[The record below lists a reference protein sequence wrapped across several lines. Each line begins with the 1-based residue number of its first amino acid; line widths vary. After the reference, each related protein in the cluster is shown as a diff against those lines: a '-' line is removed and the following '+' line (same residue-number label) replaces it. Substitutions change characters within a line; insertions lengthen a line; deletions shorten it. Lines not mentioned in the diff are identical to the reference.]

1 MPVLNRINRMLS
13 FPMNDE
19 DSKSWKCIL
28 DTRYGSIYN
37 FNDDG
42 TISCIKKPFGNA
54 PQLEY
59 IRLSRNSNYI
69 ACPNDREPN
78 QILYKNNVN
87 SVSQMPDINQFLKNY
102 NYTSK
107 MNDGTTYLPYPNIYY
122 YNLVFIHSS
131 KYMVI
136 PFILRYDDIS
146 TSDQTMFYYKIVLC
160 IVKINDGLYEMDH
173 VIDTGITGFYG
184 NNRNIYYDLH
194 ITAADDLSY
203 IFIDASYGALT
214 SRLFMGIGNI
224 NNGYSFKQI
233 YSCSSAY
240 TYSSPP
246 KCIVLHNKYFIG
258 YDYDNTSYEGNLPY
272 YPVYR
277 INDDC
282 SITRLYRINYNNCN
296 IIGLEYINDDYIITS
311 SRKDGDNYDL
321 LIGRISNGIKS
332 IHEESWATSNNLYEK
347 GTMLIDNYERKTYYI
362 ISNTDSIS
370 LYVKNNSYYLDN
382 NNNLVRTGEAE
393 VRTMI
398 YNDTDKNLYAVQY
411 YVCGNYDKYDW
422 IQKVQ

>member
-1 MPVLNRINRMLS
+1 MPVLNKINRMLS
-13 FPMNDE
+13 FPINDE
-19 DSKSWKCIL
+19 DGKSWKCIL
-28 DTRYGSIYN
+28 DTNGNIYN

-42 TISCIKKPFGNA
+42 TISSIKKPFGNVRE
-54 PQLEY
+54 EY
-59 IRLSRNSNYI
+59 TRISRNGNYI
-69 ACPNDREPN
+69 ACSNYNDRN

-136 PFILRYDDIS
+136 PFILRYDDTS

-173 VIDTGITGFYG
+173 IIDTGITAFCG
-184 NNRNIYYDLH
+184 NNSNVYYDLH
-194 ITAADDLSY
+194 MTAADDLSY

-233 YSCSSAY
+233 YSCSAAS
-240 TYSSPP
+240 TYNNPP
-246 KCIVLHNKYFIG
+246 KCRVLHNKYFIG
-258 YDYDNTSYEGNLPY
+258 YDYDSSSYEGNSPY

-277 INDDC
+277 INDDR
-282 SITRLYRINYNNCN
+282 SITRLYRINYNDCN

-311 SRKDGDNYDL
+311 SRKDWDIYDL
-321 LIGRISNGIKS
+321 LIGRIRNSIHD
-332 IHEESWATSNNLYEK
+332 IHEEDKWGTNNNLYEN
-347 GTMLIDNYERKTYYI
+347 GTILIDNYERKTYYI

-382 NNNLVRTGEAE
+382 NNNLVQTGEAE

-398 YNDTDKNLYAVQY
+398 YNDTDKNLYSVQY